1 MAVETNWV
9 VVTGPPSSGKTTL
22 LECFGA
28 DGFIT
33 SGDSTRALIARVVE
47 EEGRTAEEFRFAPD
61 FQSRAL
67 AAMAESERALDPMDQ
82 VVLEYAM
89 PCNIAFHR
97 TERLEVPDELRSAAL
112 EFRYRTII
120 VLDPLD
126 WAADSE
132 RVEDQDYQL
141 EVHRHLLAVFL
152 ELGYAPYRLPALPIE
167 DRYEAARR
175 CIARDAG

>member
-1 MAVETNWV
+1 MSIDTNWV
-9 VVTGPPSSGKTTL
+9 VITGPPSSGKTTL
-22 LECFGA
+22 VEHFA
-28 DGFIT
+28 ANGFVT

-61 FQSRAL
+61 FQRRAL
-67 AAMAESERALDPMDQ
+67 AAMAESERALDPDDQ
-82 VVLEYAM
+82 VVLEYAL

-97 TERLEVPDELRSAAL
+97 TEEIEVPDELAAAAR

-132 RVEDQDYQL
+132 RVEDQEYQL
-141 EVHRHLLAVFL
+141 AVHRHLLDVFL
-152 ELGYAPYRLPALPIE
+152 ELGYQPFRLPVLPIE
-167 DRYEAARR
+167 DRYAAARR
-175 CIARDAG
+175 CVDRDAS